1 MRSIETTHSSSSPL
15 PTFPAEPG
23 PAALADV
30 SLPPRG
36 SASEQRDQKGLPE
49 RTDLRLGHRFRGPSR
64 HATSRGKELTKTLP

>member
-49 RTDLRLGHRFRGPSR
+49 RTDLRLGYRFRGPSR